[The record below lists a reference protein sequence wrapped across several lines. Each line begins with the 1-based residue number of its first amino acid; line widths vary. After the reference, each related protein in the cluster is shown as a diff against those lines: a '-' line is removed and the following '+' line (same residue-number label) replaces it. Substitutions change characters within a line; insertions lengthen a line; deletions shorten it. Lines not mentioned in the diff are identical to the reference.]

1 MSPENEDSIEEFAS
15 SLTELEQDS
24 SRIIIRGQ
32 LKDDVAIGEWERSW
46 LY

>member
-1 MSPENEDSIEEFAS
+1 MPYRFMNESREEDSIEEFAS

-32 LKDDVAIGEWERSW
+32 LKDDVATDE
-46 LY
+46 